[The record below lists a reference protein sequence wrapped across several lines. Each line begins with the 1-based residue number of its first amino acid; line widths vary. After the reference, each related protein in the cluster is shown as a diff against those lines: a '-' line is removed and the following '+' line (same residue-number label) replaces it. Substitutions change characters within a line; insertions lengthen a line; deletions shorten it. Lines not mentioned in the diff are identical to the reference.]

1 MIKDSNYLS
10 IMFHLFHQKIYC
22 YLLHGLLIKKGQS
35 KLLFILLCFIQV
47 IEKLMIQVE
56 DSGHQILQNPAGKDW
71 KSLEH
76 RSSIAAGKS
85 SEKT

>member
-1 MIKDSNYLS
+1 
-10 IMFHLFHQKIYC
+10 
-22 YLLHGLLIKKGQS
+22 
-35 KLLFILLCFIQV
+35 
-47 IEKLMIQVE
+47 MIQVE